1 MAVSSE
7 RISLP
12 VGQPG
17 VRTLLRCL
25 ARCYVTGGAFNT
37 RGLQNIGLAY
47 VMEPGLRAIYLDPAE
62 LGSAWQRYLK
72 VYNTHPFWT
81 PLLAGI
87 FLSLETKIARGLVP
101 ADMLEK
107 VKGTTAFTLSALGD
121 SFFGGSVSVAWAL
134 ITCCLVAMG
143 APWAAF
149 WFGAACFASLQVFR
163 AATLLLGFRQGFLV
177 LQMVKRWDLINW
189 GRRVKVCNAVFL
201 LALWGV
207 VWPAS
212 RSPLHWGVLA
222 AGLGVSVF
230 VVSKAGWTREAALF
244 LAVMAIPFFS
254 WLGMW

>member
-1 MAVSSE
+1 MPVSAE

-25 ARCYVTGGAFNT
+25 ARCYAAGGAFNT

-47 VMEPGLRAIYLDPAE
+47 VMEPGLKAIYLDQTE
-62 LGSAWQRYLK
+62 LRNAWQRYLK

-87 FLSLETKIARGLVP
+87 FLSLETKISRGLVP

-134 ITCCLVAMG
+134 ITCCLVTLG
-143 APWAAF
+143 VPWAAF
-149 WFGAACFASLQVFR
+149 WLGAACFAGLQVFR
-163 AATLLLGFRQGFLV
+163 AATLLLGYRQGFLV
-177 LQMVKRWDLINW
+177 LQVVKRWDLINW
-189 GRRVKVCNAVFL
+189 GRRVKVFNAFFL
-201 LALWGV
+201 LALWHLN
-207 VWPAS
+207 WPAS
-212 RSPLHWGVLA
+212 RSPLHSGLLA
-222 AGLGVSVF
+222 AGLGLSVF
-230 VVSKAGWTREAALF
+230 VVSKAGWAREAALV
-244 LAVMAIPFFS
+244 LALAAIPFFS
-254 WLGMW
+254 WLGLW